1 MRPLYQFSGQDS
13 FLHRLDPRT
22 KLIFVL
28 CYLLISFLVPQP
40 WVLFFL
46 LIAAIWFLAGIPPT
60 EYYPFLLLMLPIMT
74 AITLVHLFLIEGP
87 PYLWT
92 TAVGPVHISA
102 SAPGLQVG
110 LDLGFRLGTMG
121 LAFTLFAMTTEPF
134 QWGMSMYRWGLPY
147 KVAFMFAF
155 AIRLYP
161 LIQEEFLVIQRAL
174 QARGSNALGSFNP
187 FVFFPGVVTSAVP
200 LGLGAIRRSQD
211 IAMAMELR
219 GLNLPDE
226 LGKPRVLFRDVR
238 LRPIDIA
245 LMCASVAVLVALFS
259 ARQFTAWFPR

>member
-22 KLIFVL
+22 KLVFVVT
-28 CYLLISFLVPQP
+28 YLLVSFLVPQP
-40 WVLFFL
+40 WLLFFL
-46 LIAAIWFLAGIPPT
+46 LILAIWALAGISPA
-60 EYYPFLLLMLPIMT
+60 EYYPFILLMLPIMV
-74 AITLVHLFLIEGP
+74 AITLVHVFLVEGA
-87 PYLWT
+87 PYFWSTQL
-92 TAVGPVHISA
+92 GPVHVGA
-102 SAPGLQVG
+102 SWPGLRMG

-134 QWGMSMYRWGLPY
+134 QWGMAMYRWGLPY

-161 LIQEEFLVIQRAL
+161 LIQEEFMVIQRAL
-174 QARGSNALGSFNP
+174 KARGSNALSSFNP
-187 FVFFPGVVTSAVP
+187 LVFFPGVVTAAVP

-219 GLNLPDE
+219 GLNLPE
-226 LGKPRVLFRDVR
+226 EQGRPRVLFRDVR
-238 LRPIDIA
+238 LKGTDLLIMAGCLLLCA
-245 LMCASVAVLVALFS
+245 LLA
-259 ARQFTAWFPR
+259 ARLLTHSLQ

>member
-22 KLIFVL
+22 KLIFVF

-40 WVLFFL
+40 WLLFFL

-60 EYYPFLLLMLPIMT
+60 EYYPFLLLMLPIMV
-74 AITLVHLFLIEGP
+74 AITLVHIFLIEGA
-87 PYLWT
+87 PYLWST
-92 TAVGPVHISA
+92 HLGPFHVSA
-102 SAPGLQVG
+102 SSPGLHVG

-161 LIQEEFLVIQRAL
+161 LIQEEFIVIQRAL
-174 QARGSNALGSFNP
+174 KARGSNALASFNP
-187 FVFFPGVVTSAVP
+187 LVFFPGVVTTAVP
-200 LGLGAIRRSQD
+200 LGLGSIRRSQE
-211 IAMAMELR
+211 IALAMELR

-226 LGKPRVLFRDVR
+226 TGRPRVLFRDVR
-238 LRPIDIA
+238 LRPIDVAIIA
-245 LMCASVAVLVALFS
+245 SCPLVLLAMVGL
-259 ARQFTAWFPR
+259 RVTTRWLG

>member
-22 KLIFVL
+22 KLIFVIA
-28 CYLLISFLVPQP
+28 YLLISFLVPQP
-40 WVLFFL
+40 WLLFFL
-46 LIAAIWFLAGIPPT
+46 LIAAIWLLAGISPA
-60 EYYPFLLLMLPIMT
+60 EYYPFLLLMLPIMV
-74 AITLVHLFLIEGP
+74 AITLVHTFLIEGG
-87 PYLWT
+87 PYFWSQQLGR
-92 TAVGPVHISA
+92 AQIAA
-102 SAPGLQVG
+102 SMPGLYTG
-110 LDLGFRLGTMG
+110 LGLGFRLGTMG

-174 QARGSNALGSFNP
+174 KARGSNALSSFNP
-187 FVFFPGVVTSAVP
+187 LRFFPGVVTTAVP

-219 GLNLPDE
+219 GLNLPE
-226 LGKPRVLFRDVR
+226 ETGRPRVLFRDVR
-238 LRPIDIA
+238 LRPVDIA
-245 LMCASVAVLVALFS
+245 IMAACVVVLAGLFVARLVGHSL
-259 ARQFTAWFPR
+259 P

>member
-22 KLIFVL
+22 KLIFVV

-40 WVLFFL
+40 WLLFFL
-46 LIAAIWFLAGIPPT
+46 LIAAIWFLAGIAPM
-60 EYYPFLLLMLPIMT
+60 EYYPFLLLMLPIMA
-74 AITLVHLFLIEGP
+74 AITLVHTFLIEGA
-87 PYLWT
+87 PYLWST
-92 TAVGPVHISA
+92 HLGPVHVGA
-102 SAPGLQVG
+102 SIPGLQVG

-161 LIQEEFLVIQRAL
+161 LIQEEFMVIQRAL
-174 QARGSNALGSFNP
+174 KARGSNALSSFNP
-187 FVFFPGVVTSAVP
+187 FVFFPGVVTTAVP

-226 LGKPRVLFRDVR
+226 SGKPRVLFREVR
-238 LRPIDIA
+238 LRPIDIVTMSGCLLILA
-245 LMCASVAVLVALFS
+245 GLLSVRLF
-259 ARQFTAWFPR
+259 TNWLPR

>member
-22 KLIFVL
+22 KLIFVI
-28 CYLLISFLVPQP
+28 CYLLISFIVPYP
-40 WVLFFL
+40 WALFFL
-46 LIAAIWFLAGIPPT
+46 LIVAIWVLARISPA
-60 EYYPFLLLMLPIMT
+60 EYYQFLLLMLPIMV
-74 AITLVHLFLIEGP
+74 AITLVHVFLIEGA
-87 PYLWT
+87 PYLWS
-92 TAVGPVHISA
+92 ASLGPVQIAASA
-102 SAPGLQVG
+102 SGLQVG
-110 LDLGFRLGTMG
+110 LDLAFRLGTMG

-174 QARGSNALGSFNP
+174 RARGSNALSSFNP
-187 FVFFPGVVTSAVP
+187 FVFFPGVVTTAVP
-200 LGLGAIRRSQD
+200 LGLAAMRRSQD

-219 GLNLPDE
+219 GLNMPGE
-226 LGKPRVLFRDVR
+226 LGRARVLFRDVR
-238 LRPIDIA
+238 LRPIDIVIMA
-245 LMCASVAVLVALFS
+245 GCLLVLAGLLA
-259 ARQFTAWFPR
+259 ARMFTSWLPK

>member
-22 KLIFVL
+22 KLIFVVA
-28 CYLLISFLVPQP
+28 YLLISFLVPQP

-46 LIAAIWFLAGIPPT
+46 LIAAIWLLAGISPA
-60 EYYPFLLLMLPIMT
+60 EYYPFLLLMLPIMV
-74 AITLVHLFLIEGP
+74 AITLVHTFLIEGAP
-87 PYLWT
+87 WFWSAAIGSVT
-92 TAVGPVHISA
+92 VGA
-102 SAPGLQVG
+102 SVQGLYTG
-110 LDLGFRLGTMG
+110 LELGFRLGTMG

-161 LIQEEFLVIQRAL
+161 LIQEEFIVIQRAL
-174 QARGSNALGSFNP
+174 RARGSNALSSFNP
-187 FVFFPGVVTSAVP
+187 LRFFPGVVTTAVP

-219 GLNLPDE
+219 GLNLPE
-226 LGKPRVLFRDVR
+226 ETGRPRVLFRDVR
-238 LRPIDIA
+238 LRPVDVAIMVACVAA
-245 LMCASVAVLVALFS
+245 LAGLLGARLVTHWL
-259 ARQFTAWFPR
+259 R

>member
-22 KLIFVL
+22 KLIFVI
-28 CYLLISFLVPQP
+28 CYLIISFLVPMP

-46 LIAAIWFLAGIPPT
+46 LIAAIWFLAGISPL
-60 EYYPFLLLMLPIMT
+60 EYYPFLLLMLPIMV
-74 AITLVHLFLIEGP
+74 AITLVHVFLIEGP
-87 PYLWT
+87 PYLWS
-92 TAVGPVHISA
+92 AALGPVNISA
-102 SAPGLQVG
+102 SSAGLQVG

-147 KVAFMFAF
+147 KIAFMFAF
-155 AIRLYP
+155 ALRLYP
-161 LIQEEFLVIQRAL
+161 LIQEEFIVIQRAL
-174 QARGSNALGSFNP
+174 KARGSNALSSFNP
-187 FVFFPGVVTSAVP
+187 FIFFPGVVTTAVP

-226 LGKPRVLFRDVR
+226 SGKPRVLFRDVR
-238 LRPIDIA
+238 LRPLDVVIICGC
-245 LMCASVAVLVALFS
+245 LLILVTLLTARLF
-259 ARQFTAWFPR
+259 TNWLPR

>member
-1 MRPLYQFSGQDS
+1 VRPLYQFSGQDS

-22 KLIFVL
+22 KLIFVVS
-28 CYLLISFLVPQP
+28 YLLVSFLVPHP

-46 LIAAIWFLAGIPPT
+46 LIAAIWALAGISPA
-60 EYYPFLLLMLPIMT
+60 EYYPFLLLMLPIMV
-74 AITLVHLFLIEGP
+74 AITLVHTFLIEGA
-87 PYLWT
+87 PYFWSVSL
-92 TAVGPVHISA
+92 GPVFIGA
-102 SAPGLQVG
+102 SWAGLYTG
-110 LDLGFRLGTMG
+110 LELGFRLGTMG

-161 LIQEEFLVIQRAL
+161 LIQEEFIVIQRAL
-174 QARGSNALGSFNP
+174 KARGSNALSSFNP
-187 FVFFPGVVTSAVP
+187 LRFFPGVVTTAVP

-226 LGKPRVLFRDVR
+226 TGRARVLFRDVS
-238 LRPIDIA
+238 LRPID
-245 LMCASVAVLVALFS
+245 VAIMAACVLVLGALLV
-259 ARQFTAWFPR
+259 ARLLSYLPH

>member
-22 KLIFVL
+22 KLIFVV
-28 CYLLISFLVPQP
+28 CYLLVSFIVPQP
-40 WVLFFL
+40 WILFFL

-60 EYYPFLLLMLPIMT
+60 EYYPFLLLMLPIMV
-74 AITLVHLFLIEGP
+74 AITVVHTFLIEGA
-87 PYLWT
+87 PYFWALQM
-92 TAVGPVHISA
+92 GP
-102 SAPGLQVG
+102 LQVG
-110 LDLGFRLGTMG
+110 ASIPGLYMGLALGFRLGTMG

-161 LIQEEFLVIQRAL
+161 LIQEEFLVIQKAL
-174 QARGSNALGSFNP
+174 KARGSNALSSFNP
-187 FVFFPGVVTSAVP
+187 LVFFPGVVTTAVP

-226 LGKPRVLFRDVR
+226 SGRGRVLFRDVR
-238 LRPIDIA
+238 LRPVD
-245 LMCASVAVLVALFS
+245 VAIMAACLLTLVGLF
-259 ARQFTAWFPR
+259 AVRLFTTWLPR